1 MTFRGAVLHLI
12 TCLLFLFFI
21 FSSIAIFA
29 LIFTGDIAGALI
41 YILMFIVSLKFIIEL
56 DEKNDGEWVKTFPFL
71 GKLNNKFS
79 EFEKTPN
86 YGTLGE
92 EKIDKSDTK
101 HVDTYSQVFNLPK
114 DKSDP
119 LDDLLVNN
127 QSLEEEATNQFIEEE
142 IDKFVESENKPTEN
156 NELIKQMKNSGDK
169 FIKEVK
175 KEIKKLKQN
184 IENEKSLT
192 KIDSDYNI
200 VDIKNLINNEIII
213 EDK

>member
-21 FSSIAIFA
+21 FSSFAIFV
-29 LIFTGDIAGALI
+29 LIFTGDIGGVLI
-41 YILMFIVSLKFIIEL
+41 YILMFIVSLKFIIQL

-86 YGTLGE
+86 YGALGE
-92 EKIDKSDTK
+92 EKTDKSDTK
-101 HVDTYSQVFNLPK
+101 HVDSYSQVFNLPK
-114 DKSDP
+114 DKPDP
-119 LDDLLVNN
+119 LDDLVNN
-127 QSLEEEATNQFIEEE
+127 QSLEEEATKQFIEEE
-142 IDKFVESENKPTEN
+142 IDKFVESENKLTEN

-184 IENEKSLT
+184 IDNEKNLT